1 MAVIGNEALVPLE
14 EVEAALCAAFEL
26 GNDDLCD
33 LGHLPARWWSSR
45 VCFGKS
51 ELLASNYLDNDDLLH
66 VPRPWVGYSS
76 RGLVNIFF
84 YIKPLFFF
92 NGKPN
97 LLPFT

>member
-1 MAVIGNEALVPLE
+1 MAVIGNGALVSLE

-66 VPRPWVGYSS
+66 YHGLGWVTHPVVW
-76 RGLVNIFF
+76 LIFF
-84 YIKPLFFF
+84 LH
-92 NGKPN
+92 
-97 LLPFT
+97 